1 MEMSSRTT
9 CSPFHPRPGPA
20 STRWRVSLRSLTWAS
35 GQCQQPRRPDAKSDR
50 CRLPPSI
57 WTWTVATSPQRRR
70 WRQPTASARTTNRT
84 SAAAA
89 ISSRARRSAAG
100 SAAAAAAATTTGAW
114 ALAPALAPAS
124 APTGRAPRDVWAV
137 RVAAAAAAAAVAP
150 AASTLWWCA
159 EAIPSGAG
167 TNHTAVLAS
176 AASML
181 AATFPCLTAITCAV
195 VIIPGPHHIIIPR
208 INLWL

>member
-1 MEMSSRTT
+1 MMI
-9 CSPFHPRPGPA
+9 
-20 STRWRVSLRSLTWAS
+20 RSDHGRIHS
-35 GQCQQPRRPDAKSDR
+35 HKSRRPDAKSDR

-70 WRQPTASARTTNRT
+70 WRQPTASARTTDRT
-84 SAAAA
+84 SAAA

-100 SAAAAAAATTTGAW
+100 SAAAAAAAATTGAW
-114 ALAPALAPAS
+114 TPAFAPASASTLAPALAPAP
-124 APTGRAPRDVWAV
+124 APTGRAPRDVLAV
-137 RVAAAAAAAAVAP
+137 RIDAATVATAAAAAAAAATATAAAVAP

-159 EAIPSGAG
+159 ETIPSRAGTG

-181 AATFPCLTAITCAV
+181 AATFPCLTAITCAIV
-195 VIIPGPHHIIIPR
+195 TIPHHIIPC